1 MIRDFEYTGLLIK
14 LFEREKI
21 IKPYKPELVKQFQ
34 AALSWTSFVIGRGL
48 KRRAH
53 SLKQLFVRPQP
64 PQNSNGEIFIH
75 LGCGDIDVPGFINV
89 DACPAPH
96 VHYVRDVCDLSVFP
110 DNYADL
116 VYACHLLEH
125 IKPEKLTKVLWE
137 WKRILKAG
145 GVLRISVPDFNKLLV
160 IYEAYDMDIESIK
173 GPLLGR
179 WDGYNSHCMIFNY
192 KSLNK
197 AMSDVGFVDI
207 HEWDPEKVD
216 HHDFED
222 WASRYIKMNGTEFPI
237 SLNVEATKLD
247 TSFSAS

>member
-1 MIRDFEYTGLLIK
+1 M
-14 LFEREKI
+14 
-21 IKPYKPELVKQFQ
+21 
-34 AALSWTSFVIGRGL
+34 IGRRL
-48 KRRAH
+48 KRRAY

-64 PQNSNGEIFIH
+64 PQNSNGKIFIH
-75 LGCGDIDVPGFINV
+75 LGCGDIDIPGFINV

-192 KSLNK
+192 KSLNR
-197 AMSDVGFVDI
+197 AMGDVGLVDI

-216 HHDFED
+216 HHNFKD

-237 SLNVEATKLD
+237 SLNVEATK
-247 TSFSAS
+247 